1 MMTIKK
7 HINFKWLLEF
17 PAIKENRPPNE
28 NTLVYNGTSFSIKNE
43 EITFVKNFYSRY
55 IYEYRSDLIISQLEA
70 INNETAKT
78 WVKFAISR
86 IPIVTKY
93 ENKKFEKRLKNLLYR
108 IKYNRD
114 DIIDIFR
121 PYMPFMTSIDIYRFA
136 TKNLDSSSF
145 HYFYLLLILW
155 YNNDFPIDYTK
166 TYFYNYHN
174 CPKRKICKYKDKCIS
189 LKRCYKTNLH
199 NKDYDYIK
207 ELNTFQKNLTLEF
220 LSTVPS
226 NVKGKALVKLYDALQ
241 QINQTGLFD
250 GKLSLSYEKILYS
263 EGKPMSGHFF
273 LKWDKVDFFDG
284 YYIIKHPDVPFNK
297 VPVYRIMDK
306 DSRKA
311 FNDISNLFLKKLPP
325 LYVEAKNGQII
336 LVLNK
341 ENLSSC
347 ISIMEH
353 KVNRPDILYKKKS
366 NSSKTE
372 KKELTSSEAKS
383 FCKKLKSR
391 YLDYL
396 CSKHLD
402 KYKVICC
409 VEHCVNSTGIVS
421 CEYSFIFTIKENT
434 YNLYLAYENASAS
447 RCTYILPIYR
457 NSWQESIEKIY
468 IFFASNEVNKRQSMA
483 SRLVDLKLP
492 GNYEYQRILH
502 SDYLKWVDKIKYC
515 R

>member
-1 MMTIKK
+1 M
-7 HINFKWLLEF
+7 
-17 PAIKENRPPNE
+17 
-28 NTLVYNGTSFSIKNE
+28 V
-43 EITFVKNFYSRY
+43 
-55 IYEYRSDLIISQLEA
+55 
-70 INNETAKT
+70 
-78 WVKFAISR
+78 
-86 IPIVTKY
+86 
-93 ENKKFEKRLKNLLYR
+93 
-108 IKYNRD
+108 
-114 DIIDIFR
+114 
-121 PYMPFMTSIDIYRFA
+121 
-136 TKNLDSSSF
+136 
-145 HYFYLLLILW
+145 
-155 YNNDFPIDYTK
+155 
-166 TYFYNYHN
+166 
-174 CPKRKICKYKDKCIS
+174 
-189 LKRCYKTNLH
+189 
-199 NKDYDYIK
+199 
-207 ELNTFQKNLTLEF
+207 
-220 LSTVPS
+220 
-226 NVKGKALVKLYDALQ
+226 
-241 QINQTGLFD
+241 
-250 GKLSLSYEKILYS
+250 
-263 EGKPMSGHFF
+263 
-273 LKWDKVDFFDG
+273 
-284 YYIIKHPDVPFNK
+284 
-297 VPVYRIMDK
+297 K

-311 FNDISNLFLKKLPP
+311 FNDIINLFLNKLPP

-468 IFFASNEVNKRQSMA
+468 NFFASNEVNKRQSMA